1 MNIRDRIKELRR
13 VRAGDLRPHPKNW
26 RTHPEEQQNALR
38 GILAEVGYV
47 DALMAREMPDGSLQ
61 IVDGPPAGRDD
72 AGRPRAGAGR

>member
-26 RTHPEEQQNALR
+26 PTHPDEQQNALR

-47 DALMAREMPDGSLQ
+47 DALMVREGRR
-61 IVDGPPAGRDD
+61 IVADRRWAPQG
-72 AGRPRAGAGR
+72 